1 MRRYSI
7 GNESDRLIFSGPA
20 SALDRF
26 GLTVRISYDEGDTW
40 PIGRELA
47 PPQPRQHTGYSSVAR
62 VADGVGVL
70 FERRRPSTERGKN
83 KQSIHYRWLNLAAVL
98 CGRSEPMLIGGNAWM
113 GNFTERIRHADGTL
127 EYRGQGVF
135 VGKKVEILVRASVKA
150 RSNGARQR
158 HLRRRRRTSGRVRR
172 TRGAGQAATARR
184 RFAARRLGSGQ
195 AYVQRRVLS
204 AALTSPRAGAPVCSA
219 PRKNRCPCRRPR

>member
-98 CGRSEPMLIGGNAWM
+98 CGRAEPMLIGGNAWM

-150 RSNGARQR
+150 RSSDASAHVSVTFVDG
-158 HLRRRRRTSGRVRR
+158 GERVGGFVER
-172 TRGAGQAATARR
+172 AAPGKLPLPGGDLLLDAWDPGKPTCNV
-184 RFAARRLGSGQ
+184 G
-195 AYVQRRVLS
+195 Y
-204 AALTSPRAGAPVCSA
+204 
-219 PRKNRCPCRRPR
+219 